1 LIAKLVFDKIQLEKT
16 NRKMEDALEKDITG
30 HIGTQKYLC
39 TITWRNGQLIL
50 NEPDHI
56 GGKELGP
63 DPFSTLLASLAA
75 CTLSTLRMYIDRK
88 GWDIPE
94 INISLNFYQESNPE
108 LTTTIS
114 RSIRFPTELGD
125 DIKKR
130 LLIIAEK
137 CPVSKL
143 LKNNIIINTRV

>member
-1 LIAKLVFDKIQLEKT
+1 
-16 NRKMEDALEKDITG
+16 MENALEKNITG

-39 TITWRNGQLIL
+39 TITWRNGQLIMD
-50 NEPDHI
+50 EPNSI
-56 GGKELGP
+56 EGKDLGP
-63 DPFSTLLASLAA
+63 DPYSTLLASLAG

-94 INISLNFYQESNPE
+94 INVSLNFYQENDPE

-114 RSIRFPTELGD
+114 RSISFSKNIEE

-137 CPVSKL
+137 CPVSKI
-143 LKNNIIINTRV
+143 LKNNIIINTTL